1 MGMAMYM
8 YFTKD
13 YNFYVLFEG
22 WMVMD
27 TAALGWSCFGLFL
40 MAMLLEFVR
49 AGRTEIERN
58 ATVNSI
64 TPQSKNFESKNSESK
79 NSESKDS
86 ESANVGVMTEVP
98 SNFPSMKTMITCPY
112 LLSSFLYIFQMTLSY
127 FVMLA
132 AMSFS
137 AWIFISIIAGFTVGN
152 YLVAWKSWGKLTR
165 RDECC
170 D

>member
-64 TPQSKNFESKNSESK
+64 TPQSKN
-79 NSESKDS
+79 SESKDS

-137 AWIFISIIAGFTVGN
+137 AWIFISIIA
-152 YLVAWKSWGKLTR
+152 
-165 RDECC
+165 
-170 D
+170 

>member
-58 ATVNSI
+58 ATVNSV
-64 TPQSKNFESKNSESK
+64 TPQSENVEPKKSESTNSE
-79 NSESKDS
+79 
-86 ESANVGVMTEVP
+86 VVP
-98 SNFPSMKTMITCPY
+98 VVPSMKTMITCPY

-165 RDECC
+165 KDQECC
-170 D
+170 

>member
-8 YFTKD
+8 YFTKEK
-13 YNFYVLFEG
+13 NFYVLFEG
-22 WMVMD
+22 WMVMN

-40 MAMLLEFVR
+40 MAMLLEFVQ

-64 TPQSKNFESKNSESK
+64 TPQSK
-79 NSESKDS
+79 DS
-86 ESANVGVMTEVP
+86 ESTNVGVMTEVP

-165 RDECC
+165 KNQECC
-170 D
+170 